1 MSAFHQFATFA
12 LGSAFDPLW
21 TLGSTEKCLTY
32 EDEEGEHL
40 RHNEQPKAPRIT
52 FPFDVQPFLRRSVE
66 AKATVTKLK
75 RDTDGH
81 QRWKAP
87 EECSVIHAFNLA

>member
-1 MSAFHQFATFA
+1 M
-12 LGSAFDPLW
+12 LGL
-21 TLGSTEKCLTY
+21 TGKCLTY
-32 EDEEGEHL
+32 ENDKGERL
-40 RHNEQPKAPRIT
+40 RHNEQPKAPRTT
-52 FPFDVQPFLRRSVE
+52 FPFDVQPFLWRSVE

-87 EECSVIHAFNLA
+87 EECSVIHAVNLA